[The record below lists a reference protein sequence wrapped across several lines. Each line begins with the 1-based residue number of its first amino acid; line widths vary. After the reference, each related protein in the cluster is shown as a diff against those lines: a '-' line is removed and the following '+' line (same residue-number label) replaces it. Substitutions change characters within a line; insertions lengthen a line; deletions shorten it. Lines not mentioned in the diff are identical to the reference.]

1 MVKVLILT
9 LSLIFVSGCSKK
21 VVEPEL
27 KYTQEEF
34 DLIMNSTSAILDKEA
49 ANAIN
54 FSDYST
60 GANRGISKALIYE
73 RLSFAAIA
81 FETQIQARAEALRL
95 NQYYSRNWL
104 FDKVEGEPI
113 LEDLIIVKFH
123 AENPKRTIQRTPVN
137 APAESTHHEASGGG
151 GGSH

>member
-1 MVKVLILT
+1 MFKVLILS
-9 LSLIFVSGCSKK
+9 LSLIFISGCSKK
-21 VVEPEL
+21 EVAPEL

-34 DLIMNSTSAILDKEA
+34 DLILNSTSAIPDKDV

-60 GANRGISKALIYE
+60 GADHGNSKALIYE

-81 FETQIQARAEALRL
+81 FETATQAKSEAQRL

-104 FDKVEGEPI
+104 YDKVEGGPI

-123 AENPKRTIQRTPVN
+123 AENPKHKTQRIPKTIPSG
-137 APAESTHHEASGGG
+137 PHHEVGGAKEG
-151 GGSH
+151 H